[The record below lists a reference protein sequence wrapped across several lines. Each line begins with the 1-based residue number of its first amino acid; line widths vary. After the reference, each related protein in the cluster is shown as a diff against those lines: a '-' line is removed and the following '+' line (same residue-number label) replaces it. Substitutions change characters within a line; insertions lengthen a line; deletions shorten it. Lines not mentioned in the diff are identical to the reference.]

1 MSRRATTCWSL
12 LLATGMA
19 CLGHASAAEPMV
31 ERAYR
36 ATDVFHA
43 FLNSAEYAG
52 VGVEDDCGKS
62 LKSVLNMLGV
72 EWPEG
77 SSIRQDCVY
86 FYRVVNTSANHA
98 KIDALIEEF
107 NVEKA
112 TIEVEVCFVEA
123 CRAALD
129 AVGYFD
135 TNRVDAGVLKERL
148 MARGDARLL
157 EAPRVVTR
165 SGCQAVVKHVKEW
178 IYPQDFDVT
187 LCHNAASGTNAPVRV
202 LAAVEPQNFTMRE
215 TGSIVDVTPS
225 LGDSGALIDLDV
237 RLCLLDEPEWKD
249 YGAKAKWEGA
259 ETYDLVMEQ
268 PFFPVRLQVDTH
280 ANVRSGCTL
289 VFGGVTD
296 SRSKN
301 ADRFVFAFVTPRPV
315 DRAGERRVPTSQ
327 GACEPGSRRR
337 QFKSEGMEAWTFS
350 YLPFVPGCTLPAIC
364 PSYKTFEET
373 IAEDTASWKSWLSS
387 ASGAEWPEGAAI
399 HNLKPLSLLWVK
411 NTPGNLSKITKAVEA
426 HVCGSSGMVELDV
439 RCISADKK
447 ALSEVGYFGTNRV
460 SAAVLQERLMARSDA
475 RLLEAPRVSVCLG
488 QEACLKGL
496 VEYIY
501 PLDIDV
507 MNVESVLAIGTNIVR
522 HGSDSAGM
530 AVEPQNF
537 TMREAGTTVKAT
549 AKLNET
555 GDMVELEL
563 DTQFVGEP
571 EWKDFGAKAKWKGAA
586 TYDLAMEQPFFPV
599 LAGYQWGCVVLR
611 PGETCVSGGGADR
624 RKGEEGRFVLVFLTP
639 RLL

>member
-1 MSRRATTCWSL
+1 MDIWRYYEQKGDNML
-12 LLATGMA
+12 VFVA
-19 CLGHASAAEPMV
+19 CI
-31 ERAYR
+31 
-36 ATDVFHA
+36 
-43 FLNSAEYAG
+43 LNSAEYAG
-52 VGVEDDCGKS
+52 IEGDCGKS
-62 LKSVLNMLGV
+62 LKSVLDMLGV

-77 SSIRQDCVY
+77 SSISGIDGMSRC
-86 FYRVVNTSANHA
+86 RVVNTSANLA

-107 NVEKA
+107 SVEKA

-135 TNRVDAGVLKERL
+135 TNRVDAAFLKERL

-187 LCHNAASGTNAPVRV
+187 LCQNAAYGTNAPVRV

-215 TGSIVDVTPS
+215 TGAIVDVTPS
-225 LGDSGALIDLDV
+225 LDSSGALIDLDV
-237 RLCLLDEPEWKD
+237 KLCLLDEPEWKD
-249 YGAKAKWEGA
+249 FGAKAKWEGA

-268 PFFPVRLQVDTH
+268 PFFPVRLHVDTH
-280 ANVRSGCTL
+280 VQVRTGGTL

-301 ADRFVFAFVTPRPV
+301 ADRFVLAFVTTRGV
-315 DRAGERRVPTSQ
+315 DRAGERRVSTSQ
-327 GACEPGSRRR
+327 GDCEPVFRRK
-337 QFKSEGMEAWTFS
+337 QFKSEGMEARTFS
-350 YLPFVPGCTLPAIC
+350 YLPLVMGCILSVPADSKGET
-364 PSYKTFEET
+364 KTFEET
-373 IAEDTASWKSWLSS
+373 IAEDVAYWKSWLSS

-411 NTPGNLSKITKAVEA
+411 NTPGNLSKIAKAMEA
-426 HVCGSSGMVELDV
+426 YVCGPSSMVELDI

-475 RLLEAPRVSVCLG
+475 RLLEAPRVSACSDR
-488 QEACLKGL
+488 EACLKGV

-501 PLDIDV
+501 PCDFDV
-507 MNVESVLAIGTNIVR
+507 MSTVSEQAIGTNIVMY
-522 HGSDSAGM
+522 GSDSVGM

-537 TMREAGTTVKAT
+537 TMREVGAIVHAT
-549 AKLNET
+549 ARQDGT
-555 GDMVELEL
+555 DDMVKLEL
-563 DTQFVGEP
+563 DTQFMGEP

-586 TYDLAMEQPFFPV
+586 TYDFTMEQPLFPV
-599 LAGYQWGCVVLR
+599 MVSEPLNGAALR
-611 PGETCVSGGGADR
+611 LGETCVFGGASDR

-639 RLL
+639 RPL

>member
-1 MSRRATTCWSL
+1 MSGRAMTCWSL

-19 CLGHASAAEPMV
+19 CLGHASAAEPMS
-31 ERAYR
+31 ERTYR
-36 ATDVFHA
+36 ASDVFNA

-52 VGVEDDCGKS
+52 IEGDCGKS
-62 LKSVLNMLGV
+62 LKSVLDMLGV

-77 SSIRQDCVY
+77 SSISGIDGMCRC
-86 FYRVVNTSANHA
+86 RVVNTSANLA
-98 KIDALIEEF
+98 KIDALIDEF
-107 NVEKA
+107 SVEKA

-135 TNRVDAGVLKERL
+135 TNRVDAAFLKERL

-187 LCHNAASGTNAPVRV
+187 LCQNAAYGTNAPVRV

-215 TGSIVDVTPS
+215 TGAIVDVTPS
-225 LGDSGALIDLDV
+225 LDSSGALIDLDV
-237 RLCLLDEPEWKD
+237 KLCLLDEPEWKD
-249 YGAKAKWEGA
+249 FGAKAKWEGA

-268 PFFPVRLQVDTH
+268 PFFPVRLHVDTH
-280 ANVRSGCTL
+280 VQVRTGGTL

-301 ADRFVFAFVTPRPV
+301 ADRFVFAFVTTRRV

-327 GACEPGSRRR
+327 GDCEPVFRRK

-350 YLPFVPGCTLPAIC
+350 YLPFVPGCALREIC
-364 PSYKTFEET
+364 PSSKTFEET
-373 IAEDTASWKSWLSS
+373 IAEDTAYWKNRLSS
-387 ASGAEWPEGAAI
+387 VSGAEWPEGAAI
-399 HNLKPLSLLWVK
+399 HILKPLSLLWVK
-411 NTPGNLSKITKAVEA
+411 NTPGNLSKIAKAMEA
-426 HVCGSSGMVELDV
+426 YVCGPSSMVELDI

-475 RLLEAPRVSVCLG
+475 KLLEAPRVSVRSG
-488 QEACLKGL
+488 GEALLKGV

-501 PLDIDV
+501 PLDFDV
-507 MNVESVLAIGTNIVR
+507 MSTVSEQAIGTNIVMY
-522 HGSDSAGM
+522 GSDSAGM

-537 TMREAGTTVKAT
+537 TMREVGAIVHAT
-549 AKLNET
+549 ARQDGT
-555 GDMVELEL
+555 DDMVKLEL
-563 DTQFVGEP
+563 DTQFMGEP

-586 TYDLAMEQPFFPV
+586 TYDLTMEQPLFPV
-599 LAGYQWGCVVLR
+599 MVSEPLNGAALR
-611 PGETCVSGGGADR
+611 LGETCVFGGGADR
-624 RKGEEGRFVLVFLTP
+624 RKGEEGRFILVFLTP